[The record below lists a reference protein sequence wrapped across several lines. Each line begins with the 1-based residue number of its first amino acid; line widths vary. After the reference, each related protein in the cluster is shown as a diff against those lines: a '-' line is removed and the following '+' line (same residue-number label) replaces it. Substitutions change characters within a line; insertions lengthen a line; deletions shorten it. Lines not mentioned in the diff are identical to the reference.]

1 MDKFNILIVDDSQD
15 ILNSLKRVLD
25 GIENVTTFKALGS
38 QQALKILDKNNI
50 DLIISDQKMP
60 DMSGVELFKITKSKY
75 PDATRILLTAFS
87 DVEEIIDAINHGEIY
102 RYITKPWNVI
112 EFRKVVENTLELI
125 NLRHENKIM
134 HELIV
139 EQNLKLKN
147 LNINLEN
154 KVKQRTEQI
163 KEIQHITI
171 FALARLAESRD
182 IETGNHLSRIRN
194 YSSLLTEGLAKIAP
208 YNEYITEKYIENIFY
223 SSPLHD
229 IGKVGIP
236 DSILLK
242 SAKLT
247 EEEFEIMKTHTI
259 IGGRTLE
266 DAEKELV
273 KGDKKESFLSMGKNI
288 AYFHHERWDGN
299 GYPFKLKGENIPLSA
314 RIVSIAD
321 VYDAVTNKRV
331 YKEAMSH
338 EEAVELILEAREKQ
352 FDPVLIDIFKENR
365 DKFFEISIKFTDKKY

>member
-1 MDKFNILIVDDSQD
+1 MSKYNILIVDDSQD

-25 GIENVTTFKALGS
+25 GIDNVVTFKALGA
-38 QQALKILDKNNI
+38 QEALKILDKHNI
-50 DLIISDQKMP
+50 NLIISDQKMP

-75 PDATRILLTAFS
+75 PDAIRILLTAFS

-112 EFRKVVENTLELI
+112 ELRKVVENTLELI
-125 NLRHENKIM
+125 NLKDENKTM

-147 LNINLEN
+147 MNINLEN
-154 KVKQRTEQI
+154 KVKLRTEQI

-182 IETGNHLSRIRN
+182 IETGNHLNRIRN

-208 YNEYITEKYIENIFY
+208 YNEYITERYIENIFY

-236 DSILLK
+236 DKILLK
-242 SAKLT
+242 PAKLT
-247 EEEFEIMKTHTI
+247 EDEFEIMKTHTI
-259 IGGRTLE
+259 IGGKTLE

-273 KGDKKESFLSMGKNI
+273 KGNKKESFLSMGKNI
-288 AYFHHERWDGN
+288 AYYHHERWDGN

-314 RIVSIAD
+314 RIVAIAD

-331 YKEAMSH
+331 YKGAISH
-338 EEAVELILEAREKQ
+338 NDAVDMILEEKGKQ
-352 FDPVLIDIFKENR
+352 FDPILIDIFKEKR
-365 DKFFEISIKFTDKKY
+365 EKFFEISIKFTDKEY

>member
-1 MDKFNILIVDDSQD
+1 MDKFNILIVDDSLD

-25 GIENVTTFKALGS
+25 GIDSVTTFKALGA

-125 NLRHENKIM
+125 SLRHENKIM

-154 KVKQRTEQI
+154 KVKQRTELI

-208 YNEYITEKYIENIFY
+208 YNEYITDKYIENIFY

-236 DSILLK
+236 DSIILK
-242 SAKLT
+242 QAKLT
-247 EEEFEIMKTHTI
+247 DEEFEIMKTHTI

-273 KGDKKESFLSMGKNI
+273 RGDKKESFLSMGKNI

-365 DKFFEISIKFTDKKY
+365 DNFFEISIKFTDKKY

>member
-1 MDKFNILIVDDSQD
+1 MDKYNILIVDDSMD

-25 GIENVTTFKALGS
+25 GIDNVTTFKAVGA
-38 QQALKILDKNNI
+38 QEALKILDKNSIN
-50 DLIISDQKMP
+50 LIISDQKMP
-60 DMSGVELFKITKSKY
+60 DMSGVELFKISKSKY
-75 PDATRILLTAFS
+75 PEAARILLTAFS

-125 NLRHENKIM
+125 NLRHENKVM

-139 EQNLKLKN
+139 DQNLKLKN

-154 KVKQRTEQI
+154 KVMQRTEQI

-182 IETGNHLSRIRN
+182 IETGNHLSRMRN
-194 YSSLLTEGLAKIAP
+194 YSKLLTEGLAKMAP
-208 YNEYITEKYIENIFY
+208 YNEYITDKYIENIFY

-236 DSILLK
+236 DKILLK
-242 SAKLT
+242 PAKLT

-259 IGGRTLE
+259 IGGKTLE
-266 DAEKELV
+266 DAEKQLV

-288 AYFHHERWDGN
+288 AYYHHERWDGN

-331 YKEAMSH
+331 YKDAMSH
-338 EEAVELILEAREKQ
+338 KDAVELIIEGREKQ
-352 FDPVLIDIFKENR
+352 FDPVLIDIFKQNR
-365 DKFFEISIKFTDKKY
+365 EKFFEISIKFTDKEF